1 VEFGDFQPA
10 VAMELREKFG
20 LNVRRSR
27 KAKGMT
33 IEGLAHHSELSYS
46 YVGEIERGLRNP
58 TLDVV
63 ESLAKGLG
71 IDVARLFES

>member
-1 VEFGDFQPA
+1 
-10 VAMELREKFG
+10 MELREKFG

-33 IEGLAHHSELSYS
+33 IEDLAHHSELSYS

-63 ESLAKGLG
+63 ESLARGLG